1 LQRCDDARTLYDAS
15 EDDEEGPMEYT
26 SKRVEATRGRVR
38 DQEKRIARQREKIER
53 AIIDRHPADELQARL
68 LIMEQSLIAMARFL
82 RNLEQDLWDELGIH
96 HYPTQKRIR
105 AGHQARAHHDAT
117 EALHEP
123 TAPSRAAEVPS
134 DERTPFDTVMKAM
147 QKLTD
152 RS

>member
-1 LQRCDDARTLYDAS
+1 
-15 EDDEEGPMEYT
+15 MEYT

-96 HYPTQKRIR
+96 RHQTQKRIR
-105 AGHQARAHHDAT
+105 AGQKACAHHDAA
-117 EALHEP
+117 EAAHEP
-123 TAPSRAAEVPS
+123 TAPSPTRMAEVPS
-134 DERTPFDTVMKAM
+134 DDRTPFDTVMKAM
-147 QKLTD
+147 QKLAD